1 MRTLIVGLS
10 LPNADFDNH
19 SFLNAP
25 SFAEY
30 QQLVVDT
37 ASVSRTVDDVVNG
50 AAAHTTYGGQAI
62 VNGDASAH
70 AFSLRTLLEMRR
82 RETEWVISHV
92 GLVVLLAYPEV
103 TQSDVAGGPWRS
115 YDWLPRPEAF
125 SFETDLLAGFG
136 RPGAVLVDS
145 GHAFAPYIQQL
156 APHVAYRVYL
166 NETVVAV
173 RNAHVFAR
181 SSGGQAIG
189 FELPLGEGRLVVL
202 PPLVKPES
210 DRPRTAAAIA
220 DSLAHWREQA
230 STAAER
236 HTKKEVS

>member
-25 SFAEY
+25 SFGEY

-37 ASVSRTVDDVVNG
+37 ASASRVIDDVVNG

-70 AFSLRTLLEMRR
+70 AFSLHTLLDMRR
-82 RETEWVISHV
+82 RETEWVISHN
-92 GLVVLLAYPEV
+92 GLVVVLAYPEV

-136 RPGAVLVDS
+136 RPGAVLIDS
-145 GHAFAPYIQQL
+145 EHAFAPYIQQL

-166 NETVVAV
+166 NETAAAA
-173 RNAHVFAR
+173 RNAHVFVR

-220 DSLAHWREQA
+220 GCLAHWRELA
-230 STAAER
+230 STAER
-236 HTKKEVS
+236 HTKEDVS

>member
-10 LPNADFDNH
+10 LPDVDFDNH

-37 ASVSRTVDDVVNG
+37 AAVSRAVADVVNG

-70 AFSLRTLLEMRR
+70 AFSLRALLDMRR
-82 RETEWVISHV
+82 RETEWLVSHG

-103 TQSDVAGGPWRS
+103 AQADVAGGPWRS
-115 YDWLPRPEAF
+115 YDWLPAPESF
-125 SFETDLLAGFG
+125 SYETDLLAGFG
-136 RPGAVLVDS
+136 RPGAVLVDAE
-145 GHAFAPYIQQL
+145 HPFAPYIQQL

-166 NETVVAV
+166 NETGPAA
-173 RNAHVFAR
+173 RDAHVFAR

-189 FELPLGEGRLVVL
+189 FELPIGDGRLVVL
-202 PPLVKPES
+202 PPLVAPES
-210 DRPRTAAAIA
+210 DRPRTAAALI
-220 DSLAHWREQA
+220 DCLARWR
-230 STAAER
+230 AAT
-236 HTKKEVS
+236 HAKEEIS

>member
-1 MRTLIVGLS
+1 MRTLVIGLS

-25 SFAEY
+25 SFGEY
-30 QQLVVDT
+30 QQLVVDM
-37 ASVSRTVDDVVNG
+37 APVSRVVDDVVNG

-70 AFSLRTLLEMRR
+70 AFSLRTLLDMRR
-82 RETEWVISHV
+82 REAEWVISRG
-92 GLVVLLAYPEV
+92 GLIALLAYPELV
-103 TQSDVAGGPWRS
+103 QPQVAGGPRRS
-115 YDWLPRPEAF
+115 YDWLPAPEAF
-125 SFETDLLAGFG
+125 SFETDLLAAFG

-145 GHAFAPYIQQL
+145 EHAFAPYIQQL

-166 NETVVAV
+166 NETAEVA

-189 FELPLGEGRLVVL
+189 FELPVGEGRLVVL

-220 DSLAHWREQA
+220 ECLAHWREKA
-230 STAAER
+230 STAGR
-236 HTKKEVS
+236 HTKEEVS

>member
-1 MRTLIVGLS
+1 MRTLVIGLS

-25 SFAEY
+25 SFGEY

-37 ASVSRTVDDVVNG
+37 ASVSRAIDDVVNG
-50 AAAHTTYGGQAI
+50 GTAHATYGGQAI

-70 AFSLRTLLEMRR
+70 AFSLRALLDMRR
-82 RETEWVISHV
+82 RETEWVISHN
-92 GLVVLLAYPEV
+92 GLVVVLGYPEV
-103 TQSDVAGGPWRS
+103 TQPDVAGGPWRS
-115 YDWLPRPEAF
+115 YDWLPAPEAF
-125 SFETDLLAGFG
+125 SFQTDLLTGFG
-136 RPGAVLVDS
+136 RPGAVLIDTE
-145 GHAFAPYIQQL
+145 HAFAPYIQQL

-166 NETVVAV
+166 NETVEAA

-189 FELPLGEGRLVVL
+189 FELPLAEGRLVVL

-220 DSLAHWREQA
+220 DSLARWREQA
-230 STAAER
+230 SSPAER